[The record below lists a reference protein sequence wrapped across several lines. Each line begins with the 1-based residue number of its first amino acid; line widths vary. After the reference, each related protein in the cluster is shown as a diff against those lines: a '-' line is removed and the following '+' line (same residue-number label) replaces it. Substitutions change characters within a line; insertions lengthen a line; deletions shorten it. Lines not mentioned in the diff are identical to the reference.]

1 MAASGLSDGVFSR
14 ASSSSSPVVDVDVVV
29 SATDHVGCWDA
40 FLWKI
45 GARSR
50 NQAMAASLDAI
61 EVAPRSSP
69 LIDRVQAGIVRYT
82 RIYGSP
88 ALQSSMLTLLTS
100 INGGIRAG
108 TIRLSAH
115 GVTPL
120 RDWLYKL
127 AYQTTVTGKIDAT
140 LAARVLLSTMGE
152 DRVTADTWSAQ
163 VSTFE
168 AVREAPLATVP
179 LEVRELFAFIEESVR
194 NRTRDDETRL
204 RTLWTFVARS
214 YLGAYVFV
222 LSLPRVREMMA
233 AAGRE
238 QQANAVQR
246 VYERVGAVVRASG
259 TNVAAETPDAVDTV
273 VSAYVWTFGGDV
285 RLWAR
290 SCRDAAK
297 AHAHVKN
304 LKNHLITIAKM
315 LDAYERDRMLRAPAD
330 AAAASSSSSASS
342 AASASASASFAAAA
356 AAAANRDHDDDD
368 DNDDAE
374 DLQRA
379 ADSAGDSLGALDRRD
394 DETDV

>member
-1 MAASGLSDGVFSR
+1 MMISIKGKRYLRMSSQASDSKSSSPSPYASSGLELP
-14 ASSSSSPVVDVDVVV
+14 SSSSSSSSSVVPLGASDVDVVV

-40 FLWKI
+40 FLYKI
-45 GARSR
+45 GLRSR
-50 NQAMAASLDAI
+50 HQAMTASLDAI

-152 DRVTADTWSAQ
+152 DRVTADSWSAQ

-238 QQANAVQR
+238 QQATPSTPWSAPT
-246 VYERVGAVVRASG
+246 SG
-259 TNVAAETPDAVDTV
+259 P
-273 VSAYVWTFGGDV
+273 
-285 RLWAR
+285 
-290 SCRDAAK
+290 
-297 AHAHVKN
+297 
-304 LKNHLITIAKM
+304 
-315 LDAYERDRMLRAPAD
+315 
-330 AAAASSSSSASS
+330 S
-342 AASASASASFAAAA
+342 AATCDCGRA
-356 AAAANRDHDDDD
+356 
-368 DNDDAE
+368 
-374 DLQRA
+374 RA
-379 ADSAGDSLGALDRRD
+379 ATPPRR
-394 DETDV
+394 TRTSRT